1 MSSSTEERKTLAA
14 ETEKSLQALIERVQ
28 KLENEKEALRFQ
40 LWRQKGLPSVKIAY
54 AFLFLGG
61 TTLISSIIYVS
72 TILAF
77 IGLSLSLWGAL
88 LLLIK
93 PVRFVRPSLID
104 STTIS
109 SLTTIDRLVKD
120 LNYEGKAVYLP
131 PLPYFLKG
139 YKGGTVYIHSK
150 KNRILP
156 PVEELAGEKVFV
168 KNPKG
173 ICLVPPGL
181 GLVNLFE
188 KELAK
193 DFIQTDLE
201 YLQEALPKL
210 FVTNLEIASDLEI
223 KKHNNLIH
231 VTITGSVFKDL
242 CKEVK
247 KLGNVCSSFGCP
259 LCSSIACALTRAL
272 GKPIIIEKTEV
283 SPDGNIIETYYST
296 IEE

>member
-1 MSSSTEERKTLAA
+1 MSSSTEERKTVAA
-14 ETEKSLQALIERVQ
+14 ETEDNVQALIERVQ
-28 KLENEKEALRFQ
+28 KLENEKEALRLK
-40 LWRQKGLPSVKIAY
+40 LWKQKGLPSAKIAY
-54 AFLFLGG
+54 VFLFLGG
-61 TTLISSIIYVS
+61 AALVLSVVYVS
-72 TILAF
+72 TIVAF
-77 IGLSLSLWGAL
+77 IGLSLLLWGAL
-88 LLLIK
+88 FLFIK

-104 STTIS
+104 STVIS

-120 LNYEGKAVYLP
+120 LNYEGKAVHLP

-181 GLVNLFE
+181 GLVNLYE
-188 KELAK
+188 EALGK
-193 DFIQTDLE
+193 DFIQVDLE

-210 FVTNLEIASDLEI
+210 FVTDLEIASDLEI
-223 KKHNNLIH
+223 KKYNDLIH
-231 VTITGSVFKDL
+231 VRITGSVFKDL

-247 KLGNVCSSFGCP
+247 KLGNVCDSFGCP

-272 GKPIIIEKTEV
+272 GKPILIEKTEA
-283 SPDGNIIETYYST
+283 SPDSNTIEAYYAT

>member
-1 MSSSTEERKTLAA
+1 MSDSAEERKTVAVD
-14 ETEKSLQALIERVQ
+14 TENRVQALIERVQ
-28 KLENEKEALRFQ
+28 KLENEKEALRLK
-40 LWRQKGLPSVKIAY
+40 LWRQKGLPSAKIAY

-61 TTLISSIIYVS
+61 TTLILSIIHVS

-77 IGLSLSLWGAL
+77 IGLTLSLWGGL
-88 LLLIK
+88 FLFIK

-104 STTIS
+104 STAIS

-120 LNYEGKAVYLP
+120 LDYKGKAVHLP

-139 YKGGTVYIHSK
+139 YKGGTVYIHST

-156 PVEELAGEKVFV
+156 PVEEIGDEKIFV

-181 GLVNLFE
+181 GLVNLYE
-188 KELAK
+188 EELGK
-193 DFIQTDLE
+193 DFIQVDLE

-210 FVTNLEIASDLEI
+210 FITSLEIASDLEI
-223 KKHNNLIH
+223 KKKDNLIY
-231 VTITGSVFKDL
+231 VKITGSVFKDL

-247 KLGNVCSSFGCP
+247 KLGNVCNSFGCP

-283 SPDGNIIETYYST
+283 SPDGNVIEAYYST

>member
-1 MSSSTEERKTLAA
+1 MSSSAEKRKIVAE
-14 ETEKSLQALIERVQ
+14 ETENSVQALIERVQ
-28 KLENEKEALRFQ
+28 KLENEKEALRLQ
-40 LWRQKGLPSVKIAY
+40 LWKQKGLPSVRIAY
-54 AFLFLGG
+54 AFLLIGG
-61 TTLISSIIYVS
+61 ATLILSIIYAL

-88 LLLIK
+88 LLFIK
-93 PVRFVRPSLID
+93 PVRFVRPCLID
-104 STTIS
+104 STAIS
-109 SLTTIDRLVKD
+109 SLTTIERLVMD

-150 KNRILP
+150 KSRILP
-156 PVEELAGEKVFV
+156 PVHEIAGEKVFV

-181 GLVNLFE
+181 GLVNLYE
-188 KELAK
+188 KELGK
-193 DFIQTDLE
+193 DFIQVDLE
-201 YLQEALPKL
+201 YLKEALPKL

-223 KKHNNLIH
+223 EKHNSLIH
-231 VTITGSVFKDL
+231 VRITGSVFKDL

-247 KLGNVCSSFGCP
+247 KLGNVCDSFGCP

-283 SPDGNIIETYYST
+283 SSDGDVIEVYYST
-296 IEE
+296 IEK